1 VNDTQPLAGAGR
13 TLIVVAVMA
22 PVSLAGPRAVTHC
35 PTARA
40 AEEAGIVSLKVVDA
54 E

>member
-13 TLIVVAVMA
+13 TVMVVAVMA
-22 PVSLAGPRAVTHC
+22 PVSLAGPRAVTHF
-35 PTARA
+35 PTASA
-40 AEEAGIVSLKVVDA
+40 ADEADIVSLNVVDA